1 MTVIA
6 PMGKGKTMFATVY
19 AVEYSQKYP
28 SHKIYANYRL
38 NLQNAVYTPCMFLP
52 FRRLKD
58 CLIIFDDIY
67 SSRNLETLIGV
78 IVNLSRKSNIEIII
92 TAQYYTMIP
101 KLLRTL
107 AQNVIV
113 EFDKN
118 EKKLNIALEYS
129 LPNDRKKYRL
139 YTVNKP
145 IDIINGVYD
154 TNEIVDFAT
163 PSKIFEEIKKFSEN
177 AEDLELNVSLYT
189 QDKKQI
195 LKLTQ
200 ELCEEMGFNYKAKKP
215 KAKPEKKFLS
225 QSEQK

>member
-1 MTVIA
+1 MGLMIVIA
-6 PMGKGKTMFATVY
+6 PMGKGKTMFATIY
-19 AVEYSQKYP
+19 AIEYSKKYP
-28 SHKIYANYRL
+28 NHKIYANYRL
-38 NLQNAVYTPCMFLP
+38 NLENAVYSPCMFLP
-52 FRRLKD
+52 FRRLKN

-101 KLLRTL
+101 KLIRTL
-107 AQNVIV
+107 GQNIIV

-118 EKKLNIALEYS
+118 EKKLNMALEYS
-129 LPNDRKKYRL
+129 LSNDQKKYRL
-139 YTVNKP
+139 YTVNNP
-145 IDIINGVYD
+145 IEIIKDIYD

-200 ELCEEMGFNYKAKKP
+200 DLCEEMGFNYKAKKP
-215 KAKPEKKFLS
+215 KIH
-225 QSEQK
+225 

>member
-1 MTVIA
+1 MIVIA
-6 PMGKGKTMFATVY
+6 PMGSGKTMFGTIY
-19 AVEYSQKYP
+19 AVEYSRKYP
-28 SHKIYANYRL
+28 NNKIYANYRL
-38 NLQNAVYTPCMFLP
+38 NLKNVVYSPCMFLP

-118 EKKLNIALEYS
+118 EKKLNIALEQ
-129 LPNDRKKYRL
+129 PITDKIKKYRL
-139 YTVNKP
+139 YTVNNP
-145 IDIINGVYD
+145 IEIIEGIYD

-163 PSKIFEEIKKFSEN
+163 PTKIFEEIKKFSEN

-215 KAKPEKKFLS
+215 KVKAEK
-225 QSEQK
+225 QNCQ